1 MDSIVERVF
10 FALFLLL
17 FLSMVSATDIGTL
30 NTVSNVSLNENLVY
44 KCDETKDSFGNLL
57 LVCNDGSS
65 DIRIRL
71 VDFFKEVS
79 DCKSIFLSNGNKL
92 TVCKAELLFV
102 AERKEYF
109 EPIQTVTNTNYS
121 TETSISSATSSTN
134 VYSDA
139 FVEPMPKYEPK
150 SYSENL
156 GVEYCKTVTD
166 PKTGKLIVVC
176 EQAQKQVETKNMA
189 EMNMVQYCE
198 KIVLEDGSVK
208 SICKTIEGGLINA
221 KEEVHIKEL
230 DECKRVVNNGVEE
243 IVCRTDIGEIV
254 STENKERIEN
264 IEECKK
270 IIDSNGIVNI
280 VCNNNLSKV
289 VSGKEINVG
298 EVQLCKTVVS
308 STGERLVVCQNEKNE
323 IMPVFENTEK
333 YEMVEGGIKIKMR
346 EKEKSF
352 QMEKEYV
359 ERMLIEAKLDL
370 SEIEKFKEAAE
381 KKELNFERKVKTEKI
396 VKDQQKIE
404 SRFTVSVENSTGN
417 ALENI
422 TVIEVIP
429 KEVALSALEVT
440 SDYNFTIIQDD
451 PVIEFVIP
459 LVLPGQKAEVVY
471 AVGKDV
477 DGNVIDDMQAPIAR
491 FDSQI
496 SASECGV
503 NTVGAEIFDLRFD
516 IRHDSLADVTLTI
529 TSDYSEACLGLL
541 GVQSEDYGLFECPQ
555 AIAVTQDAMF
565 EGMGFFTQEQG
576 TCEATF
582 SDSKITLQITTV
594 TDMIVT
600 PLVSNN
606 SEVTFRDWKFVENLG
621 NSSLTISIPEGTKL
635 TSYYPRS
642 NPEGSPDY
650 EKGLVFWNSIPLEKP
665 SVKYQ
670 SQGIDW
676 FFIIG
681 ISIFIIVILGGGGI
695 LFLLKKKK
703 DAKISQIKFIK
714 LKMQKL
720 EQSYLLRQM
729 DETTYRRL
737 MEQYQLQ
744 LNELEAEFVKKKI

>member
-1 MDSIVERVF
+1 MVSIIGRIF
-10 FALFLLL
+10 FTLFLILS
-17 FLSMVSATDIGTL
+17 LSMVFGVDVENL
-30 NTVSNVSLNENLVY
+30 NTISNTSLNENSVY
-44 KCDETKDSFGNLL
+44 NCNETMDDFGNIILL
-57 LVCNDGSS
+57 CNDGYLNLK
-65 DIRIRL
+65 IRL

-79 DCKSIFLSNGNKL
+79 DCKIIILSNGNGLK
-92 TVCKAELLFV
+92 VCKAELLFV

-109 EPIQTVTNTNYS
+109 GPIQTGSSTTDSFETNT
-121 TETSISSATSSTN
+121 TSSTGSNN
-134 VYSDA
+134 VYSET
-139 FVEPMPKYEPK
+139 FIEPITKYEPK
-150 SYSENL
+150 SYSDNL
-156 GVEYCKTVTD
+156 GVEYCKTIND
-166 PKTGKLIVVC
+166 PNTGKLIVVC

-208 SICKTIEGGLINA
+208 SICKTIEGELINA
-221 KEEVHIKEL
+221 KEGVHIKEL
-230 DECKRVVNNGVEE
+230 EECKKIITNGSEE
-243 IVCRTDIGEIV
+243 IVCRTGNGEIV
-254 STENKERIEN
+254 PTENKSRLDN

-270 IIDSNGIVNI
+270 IVDSKGVVTI
-280 VCNNNLSKV
+280 VCNNNLSEV
-289 VSGKEINVG
+289 VSAKEVNVG

-308 STGERLVVCQNEKNE
+308 SNGEKLVVCQNEKNE

-333 YEMVEGGIKIKMR
+333 YEIVEGGIKIKMS
-346 EKEKSF
+346 EKEKRF

-359 ERMLIEAKLDL
+359 ERMLVESGVDL
-370 SEIEKFKEAAE
+370 KEIEKFKEAAE
-381 KKELNFERKVKTEKI
+381 KKELSFERKVKTEKT

-404 SRFTVSVENSTGN
+404 SRFTVSVENSTSD
-417 ALENI
+417 ALENV

-477 DGNVIDDMQAPIAR
+477 DGNIIDGMQAPIAR
-491 FDSQI
+491 FDGQLSV
-496 SASECGV
+496 SDCGV
-503 NTVGAEIFDLRFD
+503 NTLDAELFDLKFD
-516 IRHDSLADVTLTI
+516 IRHDSLANVTLNI
-529 TSDYSEACLGLL
+529 TSDYSEACLNLL
-541 GVQSEDYGLFECPQ
+541 GVQSENYDSFECPQ
-555 AIAVTQDAMF
+555 AITVTQDAMF
-565 EGMGFFTQEQG
+565 KGMGFFTQEEG
-576 TCEATF
+576 NCEATY
-582 SDSKITLQITTV
+582 SNSKINLQITTV

-642 NPEGSPDY
+642 NPEGTPDY
-650 EKGLVFWNSIPLEKP
+650 ENGLVFWDSIPLEKP

-670 SQGIDW
+670 NPGIDW
-676 FFIIG
+676 FFVIG
-681 ISIFIIVILGGGGI
+681 ISVFIIVIAGGGGI